1 MAKTAR
7 EPLSESP
14 CVYACWPGPVSPDQT
29 NKHHGQEEQKRDYLV
44 TILEALLLTTG
55 LAWQESG
62 PPGIPILN
70 LLTQIYI

>member
-1 MAKTAR
+1 M
-7 EPLSESP
+7 
-14 CVYACWPGPVSPDQT
+14 SPDQT